1 LITPNQI
8 AKTSEDSH
16 CIALMQWCALEIKNY
31 PQLRW
36 LTHIP
41 NGGARDIREG
51 AKFKAMGVKRGFPD
65 YFLAYPKYGAQHYCG
80 IMIEMK
86 VGSNKASEE
95 QLEWLAYLNEAG
107 YKAIVCYGWEEAR
120 DCIMEYLNG

>member
-1 LITPNQI
+1 
-8 AKTSEDSH
+8 
-16 CIALMQWCALEIKNY
+16 MQWCALSLKKY

-65 YFLAYPKYGAQHYCG
+65 YFLAVPAYSKYLPKVVLYSGLF
-80 IMIEMK
+80 IEMK
-86 VGSNKASEE
+86 VGKNIASEE
-95 QLEWLAYLNEAG
+95 QLEWLAYLNGVG
-107 YKAIVCYGWEEAR
+107 YKAVVCYGWQEAVKA
-120 DCIMEYLNG
+120 IEEYLNVT

>member
-1 LITPNQI
+1 MLTPNQI
-8 AKTSEDSH
+8 ANQSEDSH
-16 CIALMQWCALEIKNY
+16 GKALMAWCALNIKLY

-65 YFLAYPKYGAQHYCG
+65 YFLPYPLWGKQYCG
-80 IMIEMK
+80 LMIELK
-86 VGSNKASEE
+86 IGKNITSLE
-95 QLEWLAYLNEAG
+95 QDEWLAYLNESG
-107 YKAIVCYGWEEAR
+107 YKAVVAYGWEQAR
-120 DCIMEYLNG
+120 DEILRYLDEK